1 MTWSETHRRWQA
13 LQEIEALA
21 NAGCEELPWNTQYA
35 EIFGDRDGLAAA
47 LRYRWNLTR
56 NTQLDTHLEET
67 VLEQQRARLL
77 ERNAGVLRLLQRHET
92 GVPAQR
98 RPDEAGLPSAGTTY
112 VDPDRISA

>member
-21 NAGCEELPWNTQYA
+21 NAGCEELPWNNEYA
-35 EIFGDRDGLAAA
+35 EIFGDRDHLAAA

-56 NTQLDTHLEET
+56 QAQLDTHLDEA
-67 VLEQQRARLL
+67 VLEQQRTRLV
-77 ERNAGVLRLLQRHET
+77 ERNAGVLRLLRRHET

-98 RPDEAGLPSAGTTY
+98 RPDEISAVTER
-112 VDPDRISA
+112 PDRVLRSA